1 MISVPCFFD
10 LQDPVKERM
19 EELRKE
25 NEEIEQRTAVH
36 QQVRGGGV
44 LGLKW
49 LFVQAAYSK
58 RRFRDRLTLKLRSI
72 SGIQSKEIG
81 LTSNLQKFYFPVV
94 QTN

>member
-1 MISVPCFFD
+1 MPGLISVHCYLDF
-10 LQDPVKERM
+10 QDFVKERM

-49 LFVQAAYSK
+49 LFVKAAY
-58 RRFRDRLTLKLRSI
+58 
-72 SGIQSKEIG
+72 
-81 LTSNLQKFYFPVV
+81 
-94 QTN
+94 